1 VSGDAG
7 ACRQGRGAAARI
19 ALLALLLQGSA
30 HSPPPPVAVTVGR
43 VTAIAWPGQ
52 QGLATSLA
60 EIADQARDFPG
71 IGALPDRPVRLILA
85 PTREKYDSLTRGRL
99 PRWSEGAAFPDAGT
113 IVLLTVRPSD
123 RPVVALRHEL
133 AHLALRWHV
142 GRYVPLWFE
151 EGYAAVAA
159 REWDRLDALRL
170 NWQLA
175 RGVRMDLDD
184 VDRALRG
191 VRGDAETGYALAA
204 TAVLLLERWGGER
217 GLTPLLAN
225 LPQAESFDAALR
237 ATYHVTEGDFELR
250 WQRDVRSRYGWVSW
264 LAAMGFFWLAIGA
277 LLVALVALRRKR
289 DRRKRAALEEAAED
303 GGQVLDDLET
313 KE

>member
-1 VSGDAG
+1 
-7 ACRQGRGAAARI
+7 
-19 ALLALLLQGSA
+19 
-30 HSPPPPVAVTVGR
+30 
-43 VTAIAWPGQ
+43 VTAIAWPNQ
-52 QGLATSLA
+52 QTLAASVA
-60 EIADQARDFPG
+60 EAADHTRDFPG
-71 IGALPDRPVRLILA
+71 IGPLPDRPIRIILA

-99 PRWSEGAAFPDAGT
+99 PFWSEGAAFPDIGT

-123 RPVVALRHEL
+123 RPTVTLRHEL

-142 GRYVPLWFE
+142 GRHVPLWFE

-159 REWDRLDALRL
+159 QEWDRLDALRL

-191 VRGDAETGYALAA
+191 ARGDAETGYALAA
-204 TAVLLLERWGGER
+204 TAVLLLQRWGGER
-217 GLTPLLAN
+217 GLAPLVAN

-250 WQRDVRSRYGWVSW
+250 WQRDVGSRYGWLSW
-264 LAAMGFFWLAIGA
+264 LAAMGFFWLSIGA
-277 LLVALVALRRKR
+277 LLAALLLLRRR
-289 DRRKRAALEEAAED
+289 RNQRKRAALEERADAD
-303 GGQVLDDLET
+303 GSQLLDELEIT
-313 KE
+313 E